1 MNTKATTGI
10 YCLGNDKVLDWLIA
24 FLESLRTHEPDRP
37 LIIIPFD
44 EKVDQ
49 LSKLASVYGFELL
62 EDKNLKELDDIGYAI
77 NPGKYSDAHMFR
89 KLATFWGP
97 LEQFLYL
104 DSDIVVLSKL
114 DELFEAYSILKCD
127 FMHYDTS
134 VGYVYKD
141 GEFREKMIRDYSSKE
156 FNAGVFASATGI
168 ITLDDIKNI
177 LTEALENKEHFKI
190 GGDQPFF
197 NYLIDKKQL
206 NTAAFFDLYPELC
219 RWTWGNL
226 KPIEFTEG
234 AYRLMNPQNPDFKR
248 RIPFI
253 HWSGILSSPFMPN
266 RNIFLHYRLKNTPC
280 PSRLKYIFYDW
291 WKPGTR
297 AVISK
302 LRGKKGMVS

>member
-49 LSKLASVYGFELL
+49 LSKLTSVYGFELL

-77 NPGKYSDAHMFR
+77 NPGKYSDAHTFR

-97 LEQFLYL
+97 LEQFIYL

-114 DELFEAYSILKCD
+114 DELFEAYSILECE

-134 VGYVYKD
+134 VGYVYKE
-141 GEFREKMIRDYSSKE
+141 GEFREKMIKDYSSKE
-156 FNAGVFASATGI
+156 FNSGAFASAKGV
-168 ITLDDIKNI
+168 ITLNDVKNI
-177 LTEALENKEHFKI
+177 LPEALAIKEYFKM
-190 GGDQPFF
+190 GSEQPFF

-206 NTAAFFDLYPELC
+206 KTAAFFELYPDLC
-219 RWTWGNL
+219 QWTWGNL

-234 AYRLMNPQNPDFKR
+234 AYRLMNPQSPDFRR
-248 RIPFI
+248 RIPFL

-266 RNIFLHYRLKNTPC
+266 RNIFLHYRLKNTPWS
-280 PSRLKYIFYDW
+280 SRFKYIFYDW